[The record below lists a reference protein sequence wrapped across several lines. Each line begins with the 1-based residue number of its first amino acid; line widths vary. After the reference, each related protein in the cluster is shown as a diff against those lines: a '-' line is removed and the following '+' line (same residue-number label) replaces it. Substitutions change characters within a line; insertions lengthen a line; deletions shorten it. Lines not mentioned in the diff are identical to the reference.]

1 MRANLDHIFR
11 LLGFL
16 MALGMIV
23 VILWAQAPWFHDF
36 AEWLFQSKILA
47 LKLTQGELVD
57 HYRLAFYPV
66 PNSLA
71 IFILAGLCLFLDP
84 LVAGK
89 VYLILQILLWV
100 WVLDRLVHRSVP
112 AESRGSVFLV
122 TIAIL
127 AFSSFFWYGF
137 ISYQLALWLLVVYL
151 LRYARGMRPAEN
163 ALFGILLFLSHAMI
177 ALVWVI
183 IVLADA
189 LRHARESP
197 CEGRSRSI
205 EFMRHL
211 APLALAAL
219 LAVWYI
225 VGRFSSPMA
234 ADQANAQM
242 SGLMESIIYK
252 TGYPL
257 MLGGFRNILQADGQA
272 VFEAWPVIYV
282 IGAASNLAFVLML
295 ASWGL
300 VVLWKM
306 SFDDAGLDLA
316 KRMNGRLIAWSL
328 VVLYLLLPYGFFGQ
342 INPAGRLLLPLFIIL
357 IALAPLSSFRFSRW
371 AAIPALVGLLI
382 SVSGYGVLAYDLRR
396 IDNTDLNVT
405 FLAPGQRA
413 TSDSVLGFNA
423 ALYANTRFAYFN
435 YRVLVNHA
443 RFDQIRSNRYAGLG
457 FRTGPIIGHE
467 QRPSLK

>member
-1 MRANLDHIFR
+1 MRANMDRIFR
-11 LLGFL
+11 LLGFV
-16 MALGMIV
+16 MALGMMA
-23 VILWAQAPWFHDF
+23 VIFWAQAPWFHDF

-47 LKLTQGELVD
+47 LKLTQGELVE

-100 WVLDRLVHRSVP
+100 WVLDRLVHRFVP
-112 AESRGSVFLV
+112 AVSRGSIFLV

-151 LRYARGMRPAEN
+151 LRYDRGMRPAEN

-177 ALVWVI
+177 ALVWGI
-183 IVLADA
+183 IILADA
-189 LRHARESP
+189 LRHARASP
-197 CEGRSRSI
+197 REGRTRSI
-205 EFMRHL
+205 ELIRHSV
-211 APLALAAL
+211 PLALAVL

-234 ADQANAQM
+234 DIQANAQM
-242 SGLMESIIYK
+242 SGLLESIIYK
-252 TGYPL
+252 IGYPL
-257 MLGGFRNILQADGQA
+257 MLGGFRNILQNDGQA
-272 VFEAWPVIYV
+272 VFESWPVIYL
-282 IGAASNLAFVLML
+282 IGAASNLALVLML
-295 ASWGL
+295 ATWGL
-300 VVLWKM
+300 LVLWET
-306 SFDDAGLDLA
+306 SFGNAGNGA
-316 KRMNGRLIAWSL
+316 TGKNGRIVAWSL

-342 INPAGRLLLPLFIIL
+342 INPAGRLLLPLLIIL
-357 IALAPLSSFRFSRW
+357 IALAPVSSFRFSRW

-382 SVSGYGVLAYDLRR
+382 SVSGYGVLVHDLRG
-396 IDNTDLNVT
+396 TDSANLNVT

-413 TSDSVLGFNA
+413 KSDSVLGFNA

-435 YRVLVNHA
+435 YRVLINHS
-443 RFDQIRSNRYAGLG
+443 RFDQIRSNRYVGLG
-457 FRTGPIIGHE
+457 FRTGPIIDYE
-467 QRPSLK
+467 PRSSQK